1 MRQRCAADNLLSFL
15 SFSLGADKFGTYI
28 CRYRIT
34 AITSVFHTDD
44 VGSTPT
50 TCSTKALTATITRI
64 VKRIRHFPPKET
76 TWVRFPFRKQVP

>member
-34 AITSVFHTDD
+34 AITSAFQADD

-50 TCSTKALTATITRI
+50 TCSSRSTLQALM
-64 VKRIRHFPPKET
+64 EEG
-76 TWVRFPFRKQVP
+76 